1 MRKSQNI
8 FAILVLILFQMFSSG
23 MAANGCGSKI
33 NKDCILKL
41 KGLQDLIPCC
51 NNHDDCYG

>member
-1 MRKSQNI
+1 
-8 FAILVLILFQMFSSG
+8 MFSSG

-33 NKDCILKL
+33 SIDCILKL

-51 NNHDDCYG
+51 NDHDDCYG